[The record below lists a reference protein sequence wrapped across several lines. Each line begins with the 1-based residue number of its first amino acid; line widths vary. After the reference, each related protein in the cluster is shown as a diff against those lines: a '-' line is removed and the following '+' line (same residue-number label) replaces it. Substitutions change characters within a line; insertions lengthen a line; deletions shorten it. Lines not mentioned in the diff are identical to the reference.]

1 MFDRILSERN
11 NQLLSNEEKNTPIDT
26 NTSEFKE
33 LSFHFNTIF
42 NDISQ
47 KTVSA
52 DSKIYEIDRAYSL
65 KNQYISLNF
74 EKREQTEVTSYGW
87 FISETNDEK
96 KFEEL
101 VYRLK
106 TKGLEKLEN
115 EINVG
120 PPMSPNENDI
130 HDIFL
135 CKFIVG
141 NALIVFQ
148 NDEPDLSEEAY
159 DVYDTIIKIENDKS
173 KKYRI
178 RKLENIQLLYLIKIK
193 DSDFEPQLLSC
204 SNPNCKLNEPGV
216 DVPQQTQI
224 QIYYCLLTESY
235 LCSTCHKEFHPPQ
248 IQLGLFDHSKCELK
262 AMLNLPGECEG
273 SHQKK
278 EIIDFFCKDCNKGI
292 CSYCSI
298 YGNEKHKK
306 LEVISTLFA
315 GTQPNEADK
324 KEFYEIKTLFVDI
337 TNKITRE
344 ITNLQTSNTTMAES
358 LRKKVKEKFSALF
371 NEENT
376 KFEKEGEALIQICY
390 QLNFI
395 KDLLLMYH
403 KNYNDRENY
412 LKVNKLRQELLWTKK
427 LHLEHILYLIGI
439 KEKINTGYFVK
450 EKEYEDIIETHM
462 KDIENMI
469 ECALGIAESGAKDKE
484 KEKDGLTIETLIKE
498 AAIDAKKAIN

>member
-47 KTVSA
+47 KTVST

-120 PPMSPNENDI
+120 PPMSPNENYI

-173 KKYRI
+173 KKSICLFKYNKSYRM
-178 RKLENIQLLYLIKIK
+178 EWVC
-193 DSDFEPQLLSC
+193 F
-204 SNPNCKLNEPGV
+204 
-216 DVPQQTQI
+216 
-224 QIYYCLLTESY
+224 
-235 LCSTCHKEFHPPQ
+235 
-248 IQLGLFDHSKCELK
+248 
-262 AMLNLPGECEG
+262 
-273 SHQKK
+273 
-278 EIIDFFCKDCNKGI
+278 
-292 CSYCSI
+292 
-298 YGNEKHKK
+298 
-306 LEVISTLFA
+306 
-315 GTQPNEADK
+315 
-324 KEFYEIKTLFVDI
+324 
-337 TNKITRE
+337 
-344 ITNLQTSNTTMAES
+344 
-358 LRKKVKEKFSALF
+358 
-371 NEENT
+371 
-376 KFEKEGEALIQICY
+376 
-390 QLNFI
+390 
-395 KDLLLMYH
+395 
-403 KNYNDRENY
+403 
-412 LKVNKLRQELLWTKK
+412 
-427 LHLEHILYLIGI
+427 
-439 KEKINTGYFVK
+439 
-450 EKEYEDIIETHM
+450 
-462 KDIENMI
+462 
-469 ECALGIAESGAKDKE
+469 
-484 KEKDGLTIETLIKE
+484 
-498 AAIDAKKAIN
+498 